1 MVYTFAMCLD
11 AAYLV
16 TVQQWN
22 TAQNLLNVSA
32 TKMHHGKHGECQQAS
47 NKLDTGHQILKTFL
61 VDPRQAW
68 IFSGCQLQRA
78 WLWPCAWVNS
88 AAWLSG
94 LWGFG
99 REVRWSLGADE
110 PGTKRGTWLCAV
122 SKGTSENHCAPCSS
136 RDSWRLYLN
145 SPLFQEHWG
154 LLLSKE
160 VIFDQISIPCLQRPA
175 VLNGA
180 PGRGLTGE
188 GNDKNLS
195 ACQPCNG
202 WEMKACDSLGKRN
215 EIDSA
220 WGGG

>member
-1 MVYTFAMCLD
+1 MLSAKGPLKITVRLAPPETPGGGISTVLS
-11 AAYLV
+11 
-16 TVQQWN
+16 TVQ
-22 TAQNLLNVSA
+22 
-32 TKMHHGKHGECQQAS
+32 
-47 NKLDTGHQILKTFL
+47 
-61 VDPRQAW
+61 
-68 IFSGCQLQRA
+68 
-78 WLWPCAWVNS
+78 
-88 AAWLSG
+88 
-94 LWGFG
+94 
-99 REVRWSLGADE
+99 
-110 PGTKRGTWLCAV
+110 
-122 SKGTSENHCAPCSS
+122 
-136 RDSWRLYLN
+136 
-145 SPLFQEHWG
+145 QEHWG

-188 GNDKNLS
+188 GNDKNPS